1 MESIESIPVHGISL
15 NFNHW

>member
-1 MESIESIPVHGISL
+1 MESIENIPVHGISL